1 MITDNLNK
9 LCNLSKQATSFTY
22 TLISFYLSFCHQWL
36 WHDPGQSL
44 WCWVYIMSARSA
56 CDWCANTVKM
66 LRNFDYIMNSWS
78 VWHRSQSLSLS
89 SSSQKNESQSKL
101 HTHTNGKEVNQTTLL
116 ILERKVNSLP
126 SYALHHKQLR
136 NVHICDKL
144 ILWKTNG
151 IRYKTIPIS
160 TNNNLK
166 WSFTQ

>member
-56 CDWCANTVKM
+56 CKWCANTVKM

-78 VWHRSQSLSLS
+78 VWQVSNSLSLF
-89 SSSQKNESQSKL
+89 KL
-101 HTHTNGKEVNQTTLL
+101 TKKWKSIKAAHRPLTNGKEVNQTTLL
-116 ILERKVNSLP
+116 ILERKVNSLL

-151 IRYKTIPIS
+151 IRYCIKQYLFLPT
-160 TNNNLK
+160 TA
-166 WSFTQ
+166 